1 MSGLGSL
8 IVGLFGL
15 AHDAGAFSGNKSE
28 ITVDFM
34 GDKLWLYPENLQ
46 HLHENL
52 VPFVMQKVNEDAH
65 YFEQLRKDFYGD
77 LYQPPAEGSGF
88 IGGDY
93 ENDFE
98 ERRKMKKQ
106 HKYFAREIPF
116 SDFQAVIDED
126 LNALLEGK
134 EVNDSNKKARTNVT
148 KRGDDKPYNEHPSPY
163 EMSEEDRDKLQDRI
177 DKSKVLAKEQ
187 NERKKKEEDERWMKF
202 ATGSGYGGS
211 RMIPVLDFADIFKKA
226 LPNYQT
232 KMNELKDL
240 IATKNRGEENY
251 FKKYEEVQDR
261 EYQKLYKEREDEEEE
276 TKKQLDEQDK
286 THEQKIEDAN
296 KKKEDFDKAVI
307 ANAEKRLQ
315 TQDRDAQA
323 VSGIKTCKSNTKTRD
338 QIEHEAYQEEKQ
350 RAKDAEEA
358 EAKNLPPDTS
368 RLPNRRA
375 TLERKKMGL
384 GEPKKINKRAEVVK
398 EIMVKKGLSMIE
410 ASKYVKQHNLY

>member
-1 MSGLGSL
+1 
-8 IVGLFGL
+8 
-15 AHDAGAFSGNKSE
+15 
-28 ITVDFM
+28 
-34 GDKLWLYPENLQ
+34 
-46 HLHENL
+46 
-52 VPFVMQKVNEDAH
+52 
-65 YFEQLRKDFYGD
+65 
-77 LYQPPAEGSGF
+77 
-88 IGGDY
+88 
-93 ENDFE
+93 
-98 ERRKMKKQ
+98 
-106 HKYFAREIPF
+106 
-116 SDFQAVIDED
+116 
-126 LNALLEGK
+126 
-134 EVNDSNKKARTNVT
+134 
-148 KRGDDKPYNEHPSPY
+148 
-163 EMSEEDRDKLQDRI
+163 
-177 DKSKVLAKEQ
+177 
-187 NERKKKEEDERWMKF
+187 MKF

-211 RMIPVLDFADIFKKA
+211 HMIPVLDFADIFKKA
-226 LPNYQT
+226 VPNYQT

-251 FKKYEEVQDR
+251 LKKYEEVQDR

-286 THEQKIEDAN
+286 KYEQKIEDAN